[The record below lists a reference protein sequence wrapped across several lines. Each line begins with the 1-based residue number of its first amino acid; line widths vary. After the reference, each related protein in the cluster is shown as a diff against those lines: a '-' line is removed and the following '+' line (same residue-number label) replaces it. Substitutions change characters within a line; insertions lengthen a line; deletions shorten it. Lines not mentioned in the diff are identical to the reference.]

1 MNIGGRGI
9 DNLLHWTS
17 HSKTHQVREA
27 AKKVTILVAWTL
39 REVVKNPCG
48 LVRKRGRGMGQP
60 PVRLKKKRCRKF

>member
-9 DNLLHWTS
+9 DNLLHWTA

-39 REVVKNPCG
+39 REGVKTHADWSVNGGGGWVNP
-48 LVRKRGRGMGQP
+48 LSA
-60 PVRLKKKRCRKF
+60 